1 MSNSPKQFDFVIQII
16 GSPHSGKSTISHMIQ
31 QILDNNRVNVVNDD
45 TAERAEDFRE
55 VQGKSVLISILNAE
69 YDRQIVGFKE

>member
-1 MSNSPKQFDFVIQII
+1 
-16 GSPHSGKSTISHMIQ
+16 MIQ
-31 QILDNNRVNVVNDD
+31 EILDNNRVNVVNDD
-45 TAERAEDFRE
+45 IAERAEDFRE